1 MVSSLHNR
9 PIVPTHTT
17 VTQGANT
24 PPAAPEQAQAQA
36 QQAAPTPKKGEAPRP
51 FGSDSFSRKAGGNSK
66 LPPAAGELMEK
77 LAAGDLGGAKKSLLA
92 LLEGGGEH
100 QESLEELLADEGGH
114 EAADNHGAGGAQKGQ
129 GGGSLGNLLLK
140 ALKDHPELAK
150 GLLGDPRQL
159 RELLKNPAKARA
171 QLSGAGGLAELL
183 GLSGP
188 DAVDAVDN
196 ERSGSQ
202 AQRAHADELLGLDRV
217 SRPPQKS
224 DEIDNLAY
232 V

>member
-9 PIVPTHTT
+9 PIVPTPTT
-17 VTQGANT
+17 VTQAANT
-24 PPAAPEQAQAQA
+24 PPSAPAQAQAQTQA
-36 QQAAPTPKKGEAPRP
+36 QQAAPPPKKGEAPRP
-51 FGSDSFSRKAGGNSK
+51 FGSDSFARKAGGSSK

-77 LAAGDLGGAKKSLLA
+77 LAAGDMGGAKKSLLA
-92 LLEGGGEH
+92 LLEGGGGGK
-100 QESLEELLADEGGH
+100 ESLEELLADEGGQ
-114 EAADNHGAGGAQKGQ
+114 EAADNPGAGGAQKGQ
-129 GGGSLGNLLLK
+129 GSLGNLLLK
-140 ALKDHPELAK
+140 ALKNHPELAK
-150 GLLGDPRQL
+150 GLLSDPRQL

-188 DAVDAVDN
+188 NAVDAVDN
-196 ERSGSQ
+196 ERSSNN

-224 DEIDNLAY
+224 DDIDNLAY